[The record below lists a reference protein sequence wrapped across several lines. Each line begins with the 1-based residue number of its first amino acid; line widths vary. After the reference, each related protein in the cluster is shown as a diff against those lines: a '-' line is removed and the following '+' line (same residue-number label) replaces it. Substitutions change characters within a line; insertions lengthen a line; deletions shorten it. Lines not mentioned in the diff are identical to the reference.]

1 MTATGI
7 GPDAV
12 VEVAGLTRRFGAVT
26 AVDGLDLTVARGELF
41 GLVGP
46 DGAGKTTALRLLIGV
61 LTPDE
66 GTIRIAGQ
74 LVPAQLDAVRARLGY
89 VPQRFSLYGDLT
101 VMENLTL
108 TASLYGVPAATA
120 RSRATDLLRLVDLT
134 GARDRL
140 AQQLSGG
147 MRQKLALAC
156 ALVHAPD
163 LLVLDEPT
171 NGVDPI
177 ARREFW
183 RLLTGLRADGATVLV
198 STAYLDEAELCGRVG
213 VLVDG
218 RLLAT
223 ATPAALRAAV
233 DTPLVEV
240 TVRPRQLAQALAQ
253 SLPSVVDARLL
264 GSRLQVAFAPGTAVT
279 LAMATLAGALV
290 TGGVTT
296 EALRPVAPTLEDAVI
311 WLMAARETASP

>member
-1 MTATGI
+1 MV
-7 GPDAV
+7 D
-12 VEVAGLTRRFGAVT
+12 VAGLTRRFGSVT
-26 AVDGLDLTVARGELF
+26 AVESLDLTVVRGELF

-46 DGAGKTTALRLLIGV
+46 DGAGKTTTLRLLIGV
-61 LTPDE
+61 LTPDQ
-66 GTIRIAGQ
+66 GTVRIAG
-74 LVPAQLDAVRARLGY
+74 LPLPAQLDAVRAHLGY
-89 VPQRFSLYGDLT
+89 VPQHFSLYGDLT
-101 VMENLTL
+101 VLENLTL

-120 RSRATDLLRLVDLT
+120 RARSSDLLRLVDLT
-134 GARDRL
+134 DARNRL

-240 TVRPRQLAQALAQ
+240 TVRPRQIAQALAQ
-253 SLPSVVDARLL
+253 ALPSVVDARLL
-264 GSRLQVAFAPGTAVT
+264 GSRLQVAFAPGTALT
-279 LAMATLAGALV
+279 LAMATLADALV
-290 TGGVTT
+290 AGGVTT
-296 EALRPVAPTLEDAVI
+296 EAMRPTAPTLEDAVI